1 MLKTNFYNN
10 FNILTE
16 FLKMINEKRPKYV
29 DNEIKA
35 VAEMFFY
42 VNTLEIENRELKL
55 QVSKWRA
62 ETNKLLI
69 KQQKDES

>member
-35 VAEMFFY
+35 LTEMFFY

-55 QVSKWRA
+55 QISRWRA

-69 KQQKDES
+69 KQQKDE